1 MPEVLLDLAEA
12 QMQLGLVAEAERTFA
27 LAVEGAVAGGDEK
40 SVVRARLGL
49 GRIGF
54 LSRGEM
60 RIEDFAEE
68 VARALPAFEAAGDD
82 ATVARLLSQLAEAYW
97 WRCQIVPMQDAL
109 ERALALSRRAG
120 DERLEAYVAVQFGF
134 AAIIGP
140 LPVGEGRRSIARTV
154 EHMTEDTSAKGMLL
168 LISALLAA
176 MAGDFADARALAA
189 RGTEILDSLGRSV
202 GLAAVSTWTSAIDLL
217 AGDVEAAEQALRDA
231 LTQLEQAGQ
240 LANLVSVAAQLAETL
255 VAGGRYEEA
264 ARFAAMSE
272 RSAASDDIHAQI
284 AWRIARAKVSAGL
297 GAGDRAVAVA
307 REAVDLAT
315 TTDSP
320 FFAAEALEA
329 LAAALTVAGH
339 EAEANVAA
347 AEALE
352 LYQAKGNVVAAER
365 VRAPRAAGRTAS
377 TPG

>member
-1 MPEVLLDLAEA
+1 
-12 QMQLGLVAEAERTFA
+12 MQLGLVAEAERTFA
-27 LAVEGAVAGGDEK
+27 LAVEGAVAAGDEK
-40 SVVRARLGL
+40 SAVRARLGL

-60 RIEDFAEE
+60 RIEDFAAE

-140 LPVGEGRRSIARTV
+140 LPVGEGRSSIARTV

-231 LTQLEQAGQ
+231 LTQLERAGQ

-284 AWRIARAKVSAGL
+284 AWRVARAKVSAGL

-329 LAAALTVAGH
+329 LAAALTVAGR

-365 VRAPRAAGRTAS
+365 VRASRAAGRTAS

>member
-1 MPEVLLDLAEA
+1 
-12 QMQLGLVAEAERTFA
+12 
-27 LAVEGAVAGGDEK
+27 
-40 SVVRARLGL
+40 
-49 GRIGF
+49 
-54 LSRGEM
+54 
-60 RIEDFAEE
+60 
-68 VARALPAFEAAGDD
+68 
-82 ATVARLLSQLAEAYW
+82 
-97 WRCQIVPMQDAL
+97 
-109 ERALALSRRAG
+109 
-120 DERLEAYVAVQFGF
+120 
-134 AAIIGP
+134 
-140 LPVGEGRRSIARTV
+140 
-154 EHMTEDTSAKGMLL
+154 
-168 LISALLAA
+168 
-176 MAGDFADARALAA
+176 MAGDFAEARVLAA

-217 AGDVEAAEQALRDA
+217 AGDAEAAERALRAA
-231 LTQLEQAGQ
+231 LAQLEQAGQ

-320 FFAAEALEA
+320 FYAAEALEA
-329 LAAALTVAGH
+329 LAAALAVAGR
-339 EAEANVAA
+339 EADANVAA
-347 AEALE
+347 GEALE
-352 LYQAKGNVVAAER
+352 LYHAKGNVVAAER